1 MHPFVRPARLMI
13 AAGLALAAGIAPG
26 AAPAADAWPIR
37 PVRLVVGYPAGTS
50 PDLVARAIQPA
61 LGQALGQPVVVENKP
76 GAGGNIGVDQVVRA
90 TDGHTF
96 GVTTNG
102 PLTTS
107 PKLYPRLPYDVA
119 KDIRPLSLAATSA
132 QVLVTDARVPAQT
145 AKEFVA
151 WGQARPDGVTFGSI
165 GVGTGSHL
173 TMELFARRAGVKMLH
188 VPYQGFPQITQ
199 AMISH
204 DLQSAFMAPSGAL
217 EQARAGKV
225 RVLGIS
231 SAQRSPQ
238 FPDVPTIADAAGLP
252 GFNAELWIAAFAP
265 ASMPAETAA
274 RLAREINAVLRRP
287 DVRAQL
293 AAQGWEA
300 RGEPPQALARRIAD
314 DTRLWGRIIDQAGIH
329 LE

>member
-1 MHPFVRPARLMI
+1 MNLFVQPARL
-13 AAGLALAAGIAPG
+13 LATSLVLAAGIASV
-26 AAPAADAWPIR
+26 AAPAAEAWPSR

-61 LGQALGQPVVVENKP
+61 LSQALGQPVVIENKP

-96 GVTTNG
+96 GMTTNG

-107 PKLYPRLPYDVA
+107 RKLYPKLPYDVA
-119 KDIRPLSLAATSA
+119 KDINPLSLAATSA
-132 QVLVTDARVPAQT
+132 QVLVTDANVPAKT

-151 WGQARPDGVTFGSI
+151 WGKAQRDGVTFGSI

-199 AMISH
+199 AMIAH
-204 DLQSAFMAPSGAL
+204 DLQSAFMAPSGAI
-217 EQARAGKV
+217 EQANAGKV

-238 FPDVPTIADAAGLP
+238 FPDVPTIAEAAGLP

-265 ASMPAETAA
+265 TSMPPEIAT
-274 RLAREINAVLRRP
+274 RLAKEINAVLMRS

-293 AAQGWEA
+293 AAQGWDA
-300 RGEPPQALARRIAD
+300 RGESPQALARRIAD
-314 DTRLWGRIIDQAGIH
+314 DTRLWGQIIEQANVRI
-329 LE
+329 E